1 MRNDMQ
7 WSIQPAFERDR
18 VTRTDATQHAVH
30 VDLLDL
36 LKLEFTATGF
46 SFLPRQPVHSLLA
59 GRRAS
64 RLRGRGLNFE
74 EIRRYLPG
82 DDVRNMDWR
91 VTARTGKPHV
101 RAYSEERDRPC
112 LLIVDQRQSMF
123 FGSRRV
129 MKSVAAAE
137 VAALAAWRIFHAGD
151 RVGALVF
158 NDTEIVTVPPL
169 RSRQRV
175 MDILGTIRTFNHAL
189 KPVGRTGA
197 PPEAAM
203 LPQVFDRVLQL
214 AKHDYLVC
222 LISDGA
228 GYDMAC
234 KDKVAQVLGHN
245 DFLAAF
251 IYDPLEAALPDISRR
266 LVMSMAAQQ
275 MEIDLADRRLRQGYA
290 ADFQTRL
297 TALTETARQ
306 RSIPLLPI
314 TTDEEVAPQ
323 IRRLLGAAGHPASS
337 RTLSRRTVR

>member
-1 MRNDMQ
+1 MH
-7 WSIQPAFERDR
+7 WSIQPAFEQGHKRDLG
-18 VTRTDATQHAVH
+18 ALPHAVH
-30 VDLLDL
+30 ADLLEL
-36 LKLEFTATGF
+36 LKLEFKATGF
-46 SFLPRQPVHSLLA
+46 SLLPRQPVHSLLA

-82 DDVRNMDWR
+82 DDIRNMDWR

-137 VAALAAWRIFHAGD
+137 VAALAAWRVFHTGD
-151 RVGALVF
+151 RVGAIVF
-158 NDTEIVTVPPL
+158 NDTDIVAVPPL

-175 MDILGTIRTFNHAL
+175 MDILGTIRNFNHVL
-189 KPVGRTGA
+189 KPSGQVDRSN
-197 PPEAAM
+197 PAM
-203 LPQVFDRVLQL
+203 LPQALDQALRL

-228 GYDMAC
+228 GYDAAC
-234 KDKVAQVLGHN
+234 KDKVAQLLAHN
-245 DFLAAF
+245 DVLAAL
-251 IYDPLEAALPDISRR
+251 IYDPLEAALPDVSRR
-266 LVMSMAAQQ
+266 LVMSTAAAQL
-275 MEIDLADRRLRQGYA
+275 EIDLADHRLRQGFA
-290 ADFQTRL
+290 ADFQARL
-297 TALTETARQ
+297 ASITEAARQ

-314 TTDEEVAPQ
+314 ATDEDVATQ
-323 IRRLLGAAGHPASS
+323 IRRLLGAALRQASS
-337 RTLSRRTVR
+337 RATSRQPIK